1 MRALSLA
8 AIALAAATAAA
19 AQEMKPPR
27 VSHTEVDWNA
37 VIADLGADE
46 APGRR
51 DVQASDLLARLNR
64 ATEERFANIAA
75 SPVPV
80 LLPFDTA
87 AFLRERAAEAASG
100 AAGQTPGPGGD
111 YFGGFQAMPFFYAG
125 PAGYDAVVM
134 ARAQDMRELGI
145 GFVEP
150 IYAHISGS
158 ALLYDLDEPARLLE
172 WPVSGLG
179 DWPGI
184 RRVFLEN
191 YVRYTFVRYG
201 VPYVVSILCF
211 DGRARFRM
219 PSCYDANKV
228 AIRLLKAL
236 RVAGGT
242 PSQPPR
248 PSEPDTIERP
258 AAQSTVFTYRSPSDI
273 LTGRSARRGGVA
285 DYTVYSRIRFPLA
298 DPPAFANSQW
308 FKNRGNCEGSF
319 RYGVGVD
326 AGVYR
331 CRVNGGTQVWDE
343 AASPNYS
350 YPWQDNFCEPRAFF
364 VGQCPGGLG
373 HQGQDIRPPPCMRTP
388 WASHCGRLRDDVVAV
403 RDGAVLRAPGQ
414 EALTIVVNAP
424 NERVRFRYL
433 HMQPRRLD
441 GEGLFSGRVVREG
454 EVIGEVGNFSR
465 RRRTT
470 THHLH
475 FDMQVP
481 TRYGW
486 VFVNPYMTLVAAYER
501 LIGGR
506 GREIRP
512 GIADALAAPRASS
525 PLETRTWPATTTGT
539 YVDLPSQT
547 KSGDGSHR

>member
-8 AIALAAATAAA
+8 AIALVAATAAA
-19 AQEMKPPR
+19 AHEMKPPR
-27 VSHTEVDWNA
+27 ISHTEADWNA
-37 VIADLGADE
+37 VIADLSAAKALGTSD
-46 APGRR
+46 GRAI
-51 DVQASDLLARLNR
+51 DPLARLNR
-64 ATEERFANIAA
+64 ATGERFANIAA

-80 LLPFDTA
+80 LLPFDSA
-87 AFLRERAAEAASG
+87 AFVRERAGQAASG
-100 AAGQTPGPGGD
+100 AAGQTPGPAGD
-111 YFGGFQAMPFFYAG
+111 YLGGFQAIPFFYVG
-125 PAGYDAVVM
+125 PAGYDAVVV
-134 ARAQDMRELGI
+134 ARAGDMRELGV
-145 GFVEP
+145 GFAEP
-150 IYAHISGS
+150 IHAHISGS
-158 ALLYDLDEPARLLE
+158 ALLYELGEPARMLE
-172 WPVSGLG
+172 WPVSELD

-219 PSCYDANKV
+219 PSCLDANKV
-228 AIRLLKAL
+228 AVHLLRRL
-236 RVAGGT
+236 RVVGGM
-242 PSQPPR
+242 PSQPQR
-248 PSEPDTIERP
+248 SSEPDAIERP
-258 AAQSTVFTYRSPSDI
+258 VAQSSIFTYHSPGDI
-273 LTGRSARRGGVA
+273 LAGRGMRKGGVA
-285 DYTVYSRIRFPLA
+285 DYTVYSKIRFPLA
-298 DPPAFANSQW
+298 EPPAFANSQW
-308 FKNRGNCEGSF
+308 FRNPGNCEGSF
-319 RYGVGVD
+319 RYG
-326 AGVYR
+326 AGIRAGGYR
-331 CRVNGGTQVWDE
+331 CRVNGGAQVWDE
-343 AASPNYS
+343 AALPNYS
-350 YPWQDNFCEPRAFF
+350 YPWRDNFCKSRAFY
-364 VGQCPGGLG
+364 VGQCPGGFG

-388 WASHCGRLRDDVVAV
+388 WESHCVRQRDGVVAV

-433 HMQPRRLD
+433 HMLPRQLD
-441 GEGLFSGRVVREG
+441 GDGLVSGRIVREG

-465 RRRTT
+465 RGRTT
-470 THHLH
+470 TYHLH

-547 KSGDGSHR
+547 ESGDSSPR